1 MKVTT
6 IGLDLAKNVFQVHGS
21 DGHGAPLLR
30 KQLRRTQMA
39 EFFAQQPP
47 CVVAM
52 EACGGAHHWGRK
64 LRALGHEVRL
74 IAPQYVKPYVKSQKN
89 DAADA
94 AAICEAATRGHMRFV
109 ALKTVDQQSVL
120 ALHAV
125 RSGFVKQRTALSN
138 QIRGLLAEFGVV
150 VPQGLSKLA
159 EQLPVVLADQN
170 NELTG
175 VMRELLQ
182 MLQTQL
188 AHIDELVARLDRQIR
203 VWANQDE
210 ATKRLQQI
218 PGIGPIT
225 ASALAASVGDAR
237 QFEDGRQMSAWMGLV
252 PRQHS
257 SGGKSVLLGITKRG
271 DKYLRTLLI
280 HGARAALRAYQRN
293 PGKMPEHLAQLLQRK
308 HPNVVCVAL
317 ASRNA
322 RVAWAMLSR
331 RQDYQGRHAAN
342 AHALPEVPALPAAL
356 A

>member
-6 IGLDLAKNVFQVHGS
+6 IGLDLAKNVFQVHGA
-21 DGHGAPLLR
+21 DAQGHELLR
-30 KQLRRTQMA
+30 KQLRRSQMA
-39 EFFAQQPP
+39 QFFAHQPP

-52 EACGGAHHWGRK
+52 EACAGAHYWGRK
-64 LRALGHEVRL
+64 LQGLGHQVRL

-109 ALKTVDQQSVL
+109 ALKSVDQQSVL
-120 ALHAV
+120 ALHTV
-125 RSGFVKQRTALSN
+125 RSSLVKQRTALSN
-138 QIRGLLAEFGVV
+138 LIRALLAEFGVV
-150 VPQGLSKLA
+150 VPKGLSQLKA
-159 EQLPVVLADQN
+159 QLPLVLADQGS
-170 NELTG
+170 ELSAL
-175 VMRELLQ
+175 VRQLVHRLQ
-182 MLQTQL
+182 DQL
-188 AHIDELVARLDRQIR
+188 AQLQEAVAQLERQIR
-203 VWANQDE
+203 QWASQDE
-210 ATKRLQQI
+210 GAKRLQQI
-218 PGIGPIT
+218 PGIGPIS
-225 ASALAASVGDAR
+225 ASALVASVADAR
-237 QFEDGRQMSAWMGLV
+237 QFKDGRQMSAWMGLV

-280 HGARAALRAYQRN
+280 HGARAVLKAYQAN
-293 PGKMPEHLAQLLQRK
+293 PAKMPAHLAQLLQRK

-331 RQDYQGRHAAN
+331 GQDYQHRRRD
-342 AHALPEVPALPAAL
+342 ALELPALPAAL

>member
-6 IGLDLAKNVFQVHGS
+6 IGLDLAKNVFQVHGA
-21 DGHGAPLLR
+21 DARGATLLR
-30 KQLRRTQMA
+30 KQLRRSQMA
-39 EFFAQQPP
+39 EFFAKQPP

-52 EACGGAHHWGRK
+52 EACGSAHHWGRK
-64 LRALGHEVRL
+64 LRALGHQVRL

-120 ALHAV
+120 ALHTA

-138 QIRGLLAEFGVV
+138 QIRGLLAEFGLVI
-150 VPQGLSKLA
+150 PKGLSKLA
-159 EQLPVVLADQN
+159 QELPVLLADQN
-170 NELTG
+170 NEITS

-182 MLQTQL
+182 MLHTQL
-188 AHIDELVARLDRQIR
+188 AHLDDLVARLERQIQ
-203 VWANQDE
+203 VWARQDDS
-210 ATKRLQQI
+210 AKCLQQI

-225 ASALAASVGDAR
+225 ASALSASVGDAR

-280 HGARAALRAYQRN
+280 HGARAVLKAYQRN
-293 PGKMPEHLAQLLQRK
+293 PAKMPEHLAQLLQRK

-331 RQDYQGRHAAN
+331 RQDYQGRETVKA
-342 AHALPEVPALPAAL
+342 PALPAAL

>member
-6 IGLDLAKNVFQVHGS
+6 IGLDLAKNVFQVHGA
-21 DGHGAPLLR
+21 DARGAALLR
-30 KQLRRTQMA
+30 KQLRRSQMA
-39 EFFAQQPP
+39 EFFAKQPP

-52 EACGGAHHWGRK
+52 EACGSAHHWGRK
-64 LRALGHEVRL
+64 LRALGHQVRL

-120 ALHAV
+120 ALHTA

-138 QIRGLLAEFGVV
+138 QIRGLLAEFGLVI
-150 VPQGLSKLA
+150 PKGLSKLA
-159 EQLPVVLADQN
+159 QELPVLLADQN
-170 NELTG
+170 NEITS

-182 MLQTQL
+182 MLHTQL
-188 AHIDELVARLDRQIR
+188 AHLDDLVARLERQIQ
-203 VWANQDE
+203 VWARQDDS
-210 ATKRLQQI
+210 AKRLQQI

-225 ASALAASVGDAR
+225 ASALSASVGDAR

-280 HGARAALRAYQRN
+280 HGARAVLKAYQRN
-293 PGKMPEHLAQLLQRK
+293 PAKMPEHLAQLLQRK

-331 RQDYQGRHAAN
+331 RQDYQGRETVKA
-342 AHALPEVPALPAAL
+342 PALPAAL

>member
-6 IGLDLAKNVFQVHGS
+6 IGLDLAKNVFQVHGA
-21 DGHGAPLLR
+21 DAHGTPLLR
-30 KQLRRTQMA
+30 KQLRRAQMA

-52 EACGGAHHWGRK
+52 EACAGAHHWGRK
-64 LRALGHEVRL
+64 LRSLGHQVRL

-109 ALKTVDQQSVL
+109 ALKTVDQQSLL
-120 ALHAV
+120 ALHTV

-150 VPQGLSKLA
+150 IPQGLSKLA
-159 EQLPVVLADQN
+159 EQLPVVLAAHN

-188 AHIDELVARLDRQIR
+188 SHIDELVARLERQIR

-210 ATKRLQQI
+210 DAKRLQQI

-280 HGARAALRAYQRN
+280 HGARAALKAYQRN
-293 PGKMPEHLAQLLQRK
+293 PAKMPEHLAQLLQRK

-331 RQDYQGRHAAN
+331 REHYQGRDTVKAG
-342 AHALPEVPALPAAL
+342 ALPAAL

>member
-6 IGLDLAKNVFQVHGS
+6 IGLDLAKNVFQVHGA
-21 DGHGAPLLR
+21 DAHGTPLLR
-30 KQLRRTQMA
+30 KQLRRAQMA
-39 EFFAQQPP
+39 EFFAQQSP

-64 LRALGHEVRL
+64 LRSLGHQVRL

-109 ALKTVDQQSVL
+109 ALKTVDQQSLL
-120 ALHAV
+120 ALHTV

-188 AHIDELVARLDRQIR
+188 AHIDELVARLERQIR

-210 ATKRLQQI
+210 DAKRLQQI

-280 HGARAALRAYQRN
+280 HGARAALKAYQRN
-293 PGKMPEHLAQLLQRK
+293 PAKMPEHLAQLLQRK

-331 RQDYQGRHAAN
+331 REDYRGRDTLK
-342 AHALPEVPALPAAL
+342 LPSLPAAM

>member
-6 IGLDLAKNVFQVHGS
+6 IGLDLAKNVFQVHGA
-21 DGHGAPLLR
+21 DAHGTPLLR
-30 KQLRRTQMA
+30 KQLRRAQMA
-39 EFFAQQPP
+39 EFFAQQSP

-64 LRALGHEVRL
+64 LRSLGHQVRL

-109 ALKTVDQQSVL
+109 ALKTVDQQSLL
-120 ALHAV
+120 ALHTV

-159 EQLPVVLADQN
+159 EQLPVALAEQN

-188 AHIDELVARLDRQIR
+188 AHIDELVARLERQIR

-210 ATKRLQQI
+210 DAKRLQQI

-280 HGARAALRAYQRN
+280 HGARAALKAYQRN
-293 PGKMPEHLAQLLQRK
+293 PAKMPEHLAQLLQRK

-331 RQDYQGRHAAN
+331 REDYLSRRAAN
-342 AHALPEVPALPAAL
+342 APTPPEVSALPAPL

>member
-6 IGLDLAKNVFQVHGS
+6 IGLDLAKNVFQVHGA
-21 DGHGAPLLR
+21 DARGATLLR
-30 KQLRRTQMA
+30 KQLRRSQMA
-39 EFFAQQPP
+39 EFFAKQPP

-52 EACGGAHHWGRK
+52 EACASAHFWGRK

-120 ALHAV
+120 ALHTA

-150 VPQGLSKLA
+150 IPKGLSKLA
-159 EQLPVVLADQN
+159 EQMPAVLADQN
-170 NELTG
+170 NELTS

-182 MLQTQL
+182 MLHTQF
-188 AHIDELVARLDRQIR
+188 AHLDDLVARLERQIQ
-203 VWANQDE
+203 VWARQDD
-210 ATKRLQQI
+210 
-218 PGIGPIT
+218 
-225 ASALAASVGDAR
+225 SA
-237 QFEDGRQMSAWMGLV
+237 
-252 PRQHS
+252 
-257 SGGKSVLLGITKRG
+257 
-271 DKYLRTLLI
+271 
-280 HGARAALRAYQRN
+280 
-293 PGKMPEHLAQLLQRK
+293 KMPEHLAQLLQRK

-331 RQDYQGRHAAN
+331 RQDYQERETVKA
-342 AHALPEVPALPAAL
+342 PALPASL

>member
-6 IGLDLAKNVFQVHGS
+6 IGLDLAKNVFQVHGA
-21 DGHGAPLLR
+21 DARGAALLR
-30 KQLRRTQMA
+30 KQLRRSQMA
-39 EFFAQQPP
+39 EFFAKQPP

-52 EACGGAHHWGRK
+52 EACGSAHHWGRK
-64 LRALGHEVRL
+64 LRALGHQVRL

-120 ALHAV
+120 ALHTA

-138 QIRGLLAEFGVV
+138 QIRGLLAEFGLVI
-150 VPQGLSKLA
+150 PKGLSKLA
-159 EQLPVVLADQN
+159 QELPVLLADQN
-170 NELTG
+170 NELTS

-182 MLQTQL
+182 MLHTQL
-188 AHIDELVARLDRQIR
+188 AHLDDLVARLERQIQ
-203 VWANQDE
+203 VWARQDDS
-210 ATKRLQQI
+210 AKRLQQI

-225 ASALAASVGDAR
+225 ASALSASVGDAR

-280 HGARAALRAYQRN
+280 HGARAVLKAYQRN
-293 PGKMPEHLAQLLQRK
+293 PAKMPEHLAQLLQRK
-308 HPNVVCVAL
+308 HPTVVCVAL

-331 RQDYQGRHAAN
+331 RQDYQGRETVKA
-342 AHALPEVPALPAAL
+342 PALPAAL